1 MADRLRTNTRTK
13 VSRYLQTNDNVVRLN
28 ERFGYGYDKS
38 GNLSVRTNGALLQNF
53 ISDPAN
59 ELTGITRNSLL
70 TFADGADTI
79 LSNATMNGQGA
90 AIYSDQSFA
99 MSTLDMGLRCG
110 IKILLFKL
118 LTLPNFRRTLAMSL
132 EWVSI

>member
-1 MADRLRTNTRTK
+1 MLP
-13 VSRYLQTNDNVVRLN
+13 RLN
-28 ERFGYGYDKS
+28 GQFDCGYDKS

-53 ISDPAN
+53 VSDPAN
-59 ELTGITRNSLL
+59 ELTGVKRNCLL
-70 TFADGADTI
+70 TFAGGADTI

-110 IKILLFKL
+110 I
-118 LTLPNFRRTLAMSL
+118 
-132 EWVSI
+132 